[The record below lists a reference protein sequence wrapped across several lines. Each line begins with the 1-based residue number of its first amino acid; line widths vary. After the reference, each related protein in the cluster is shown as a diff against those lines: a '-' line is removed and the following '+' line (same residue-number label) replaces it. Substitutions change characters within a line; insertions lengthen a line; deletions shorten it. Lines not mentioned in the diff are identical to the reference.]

1 MTILQK
7 IARNFRQ
14 PSDRWSNR
22 QLGSH
27 GEGDNSE
34 GGFEPER
41 HLSKFRGT
49 NPGSHEKGGVRMFR
63 MANLI
68 LIRWLKGDFKSP
80 HHVEAI
86 SSLLPFKYQLRS
98 KKPGGGKVRWFF
110 SWLEHPGTVFCG
122 ADVRLK
128 KTGSGKKPPP
138 LKSEFFATKQQQQ
151 KQTRFFWQK
160 VPFCCSSTNFFCFL

>member
-1 MTILQK
+1 MVVVVVVVVVVVGVVAIVAFGAAVVVVDVDVLNTTNFRDRFLTILQK
-7 IARNFRQ
+7 MARNFQQ

-22 QLGSH
+22 QIGSH

-34 GGFEPER
+34 GGFERER
-41 HLSKFRGT
+41 HLSKFRRT

-98 KKPGGGKVRWFF
+98 KKPGGGR
-110 SWLEHPGTVFCG
+110 
-122 ADVRLK
+122 
-128 KTGSGKKPPP
+128 
-138 LKSEFFATKQQQQ
+138 
-151 KQTRFFWQK
+151 
-160 VPFCCSSTNFFCFL
+160 